1 MFIVWAF
8 LVDIAI
14 IIVLYMKSIK
24 NYINYH
30 IILLLI
36 SLLLVSIMD
45 ISVILTSKIYIKRF
59 KYYKKYKPSK
69 FN

>member
-59 KYYKKYKPSK
+59 KCYKKYKPSK